1 MVGEKIENKT
11 GDVLIKISRE
21 TWKKLNM
28 MKLHGDTFN
37 SVIKK
42 LIDKEEKIKK

>member
-1 MVGEKIENKT
+1 MVNQKIENKEE
-11 GDVLIKISRE
+11 DVTVKISKE

-42 LIDKEEKIKK
+42 LIEKEEKIK